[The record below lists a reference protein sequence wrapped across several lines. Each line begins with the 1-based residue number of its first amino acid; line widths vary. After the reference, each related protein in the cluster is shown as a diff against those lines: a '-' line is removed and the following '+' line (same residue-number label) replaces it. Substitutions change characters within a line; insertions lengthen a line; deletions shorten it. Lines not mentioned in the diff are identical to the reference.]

1 MRRSHVAAARFFLG
15 ALLISP
21 GVAAQTAPQNARPSG
36 TAFPIEECGLELT
49 AAERRQSLAQHYG
62 GAYQLPQ
69 SHINRRSAGTGIQ
82 YVVPITLHVVRTNSG
97 GGGLSQARLD
107 QAIIDANTAFAPAGI
122 EFCSAGPVDYID
134 DSFFY
139 DSMSSIDEINM
150 LRMTNVVPG
159 TINIYFVESFP
170 YCGISAFT
178 FSSVQGIVMNN
189 ACTATSTNAST
200 FPHEIGHYF
209 DLFHTHEP
217 FYGDECVDGSNCATA
232 GDLVCDT
239 AADPNVLGDVSSSCN
254 YTGNETDPCNG
265 TPYDPPVENY
275 MSYSRKQCRDVFT
288 PGQLDRA
295 LATLVNLR
303 PELALPIC
311 AGGIETAC
319 DPAVP
324 NASGTSASLSVTGT
338 ALVSAN
344 NMTLHANGLPAN
356 TFGIYVNSQSVG
368 APYTPAQSRGNLCL
382 INDIGRYV
390 QPGQVISSGVL
401 GEISLGLDL
410 TQTPTPFGFTSIA
423 GGQTWAFQLWYRDI
437 NMFGG
442 ASSNFSNALSIT
454 FL

>member
-1 MRRSHVAAARFFLG
+1 M
-15 ALLISP
+15 
-21 GVAAQTAPQNARPSG
+21 
-36 TAFPIEECGLELT
+36 
-49 AAERRQSLAQHYG
+49 
-62 GAYQLPQ
+62 
-69 SHINRRSAGTGIQ
+69 
-82 YVVPITLHVVRTNSG
+82 PITLHVVRTNSG
-97 GGGLSQARLD
+97 SGGLSQARVD
-107 QAIIDANTAFAPAGI
+107 QAMLDANNAFAPAGI
-122 EFCSAGPVDYID
+122 EFCSAGPIDYID

-139 DSMSSIDEINM
+139 DSMSSIDDINM

-217 FYGDECVDGSNCATA
+217 FYGDECVDGSNCDTA

-239 AADPNVLGDVSSSCN
+239 AADPNVSGDVSSSCD
-254 YTGNETDPCNG
+254 YTGNATDPCNG
-265 TPYDPPVENY
+265 TAYDPPVENY

-324 NASGTSASLSVTGT
+324 NAAGTSAALSVSGTGV
-338 ALVSAN
+338 VSAN
-344 NMTLHANGLPAN
+344 NLTLHTNGLPQN

-368 APYTPAQSRGNLCL
+368 APYTPMNSRGNLCL
-382 INDIGRYV
+382 INDLGRYIL
-390 QPGQVISSGVL
+390 PGQVISSGAL

-410 TQTPTPFGFTSIA
+410 TQTPTPFGFTQVA
-423 GGQTWAFQLWYRDI
+423 GGQTWAFQLWYRDTDSS
-437 NMFGG
+437 GG